1 MEKYEKEFANIID
14 YALLNKI
21 NKIVFQ
27 ERDSGSKILMA
38 KQGDFYIYND
48 SYEKGHIRQIFKSI
62 YEKCTTKKFDETEL
76 HFIKSNINFNGL
88 TLKYFLV
95 QVYPNG
101 LDVNFTLI

>member
-48 SYEKGHIRQIFKSI
+48 SYEKVIYVKYLNQYMKNVRQKNLM
-62 YEKCTTKKFDETEL
+62 KPN
-76 HFIKSNINFNGL
+76 FIL
-88 TLKYFLV
+88 
-95 QVYPNG
+95 
-101 LDVNFTLI
+101 